1 MSHSRSYVVGFSLP
15 NLCCPTRLSI
25 FVVPH
30 LNNKVIMIKKEKEK
44 GKQSNS
50 HRIAIIPGDHKLF
63 STLRV
68 SSGGLQSPV
77 SISFLILIRNSFVRS
92 IHPRTEI
99 RKFACLLKYVPPTP
113 GLKKLWDLCLD
124 VNQFLFLVIY
134 SAI

>member
-77 SISFLILIRNSFVRS
+77 SISFVILIRNSFVRS
-92 IHPRTEI
+92 FVRYSINQSI
-99 RKFACLLKYVPPTP
+99 ALAAAMLLPLLTGPF
-113 GLKKLWDLCLD
+113 GSSS
-124 VNQFLFLVIY
+124 LFSI
-134 SAI
+134 